1 MGGALR
7 DLLPQLMDFM
17 MGQPK
22 KKSPLAAGLNL
33 FSWRKIEETV

>member
-7 DLLPQLMDFM
+7 DLLQQLMDFM

-22 KKSPLAAGLNL
+22 KKARLRRA
-33 FSWRKIEETV
+33 